1 MCRSIIISTR
11 FQKRIFASSE
21 ITANSILLSLYV
33 PFSFEPVKLYNLEQA
48 IQFIHKFNGL
58 CAVAHPWL
66 YNYPIRVCKEALQ
79 YGVDGVEC
87 FPPRHHPEASSVV
100 YRTFCHKH
108 NLFCCSGSDFH
119 GVTSSEV
126 GIGENVFPEK
136 EVGATLELFEQKGI
150 LYRVFFKTE
159 SNKQAVNP

>member
-1 MCRSIIISTR
+1 M
-11 FQKRIFASSE
+11 
-21 ITANSILLSLYV
+21 
-33 PFSFEPVKLYNLEQA
+33 KLYNLEQA
-48 IQFIHKFNGL
+48 IQFVHKYNGL

-66 YNYPIRVCKEALQ
+66 YNYPIRVCKEAVQ
-79 YGVDGVEC
+79 FGVDGMEC
-87 FPPRHHPEASSVV
+87 FPPRHHPEASSVG

-150 LYRVFFKTE
+150 L
-159 SNKQAVNP
+159 